1 MKRKRYIVALV
12 SWTIACVSLFAGPAA
27 GKLQH
32 TENRNTAPDK
42 QVKIKDPVIQK
53 AGDEWEVAFSID
65 LSEVSLG
72 ADRSMTLTP
81 LFTAEGKKLE
91 LPSVLVNGTR
101 RHILWQ
107 RTNPEEGVLQEVKR
121 QNGAAQTVSYR
132 VKTPYLAWL
141 EEAPLSLEARTCGCG
156 GEKESETLLALSVPE
171 KKEPPV
177 LLPPH
182 VAYLTPEAEAVKERS
197 AEGSAFLDF
206 RVGRTEIDP
215 TYRRNPSELEKIR
228 KTIDEVR
235 NDPNLRVKGI
245 IIHGYAS
252 PEGGYD
258 ANARLAEGR
267 AQALKGYV
275 NNLYHFEPSLFTVRS
290 TAEDWK
296 GLRQKVEASS
306 SAYREEILKVIDG
319 DAAEDAKE
327 QALKRIANGEV
338 FRGLLQ
344 EVFPALRH
352 SDYVVQYIVRGF
364 EVKEAKA
371 LVRTNP
377 GQLSLQ
383 ELFLVAQTYPAGSED
398 FNEIFDIAVRLF
410 PDDPTANLNA
420 ASIALNRKDWTAARR
435 YLDRADKS
443 RPETL
448 NNLGALA
455 EGEQRP
461 EEAISLYRQAVAKGS
476 REAAENLERL
486 KTTN

>member
-1 MKRKRYIVALV
+1 M
-12 SWTIACVSLFAGPAA
+12 
-27 GKLQH
+27 
-32 TENRNTAPDK
+32 
-42 QVKIKDPVIQK
+42 
-53 AGDEWEVAFSID
+53 
-65 LSEVSLG
+65 
-72 ADRSMTLTP
+72 
-81 LFTAEGKKLE
+81 
-91 LPSVLVNGTR
+91 
-101 RHILWQ
+101 
-107 RTNPEEGVLQEVKR
+107 
-121 QNGAAQTVSYR
+121 
-132 VKTPYLAWL
+132 
-141 EEAPLSLEARTCGCG
+141 
-156 GEKESETLLALSVPE
+156 
-171 KKEPPV
+171 
-177 LLPPH
+177 
-182 VAYLTPEAEAVKERS
+182 
-197 AEGSAFLDF
+197 
-206 RVGRTEIDP
+206 
-215 TYRRNPSELEKIR
+215 
-228 KTIDEVR
+228 
-235 NDPNLRVKGI
+235 
-245 IIHGYAS
+245 
-252 PEGGYD
+252 
-258 ANARLAEGR
+258 
-267 AQALKGYV
+267 
-275 NNLYHFEPSLFTVRS
+275 
-290 TAEDWK
+290 
-296 GLRQKVEASS
+296 
-306 SAYREEILKVIDG
+306 IDG